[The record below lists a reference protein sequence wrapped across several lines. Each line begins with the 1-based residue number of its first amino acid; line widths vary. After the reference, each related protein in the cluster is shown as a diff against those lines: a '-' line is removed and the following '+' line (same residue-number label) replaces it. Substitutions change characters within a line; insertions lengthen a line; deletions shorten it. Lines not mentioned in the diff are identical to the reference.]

1 MSKLYNLPQVSFNIL
16 RSGKRSS
23 TKTLV
28 ENSRNLTLF
37 AAQLAFV
44 TLAGQHSNVSDDVC
58 QFFGALIHLLYLCF
72 FAWTGKL
79 MVLLFFVLGPPP

>member
-1 MSKLYNLPQVSFNIL
+1 M
-16 RSGKRSS
+16 
-23 TKTLV
+23 

-44 TLAGQHSNVSDDVC
+44 TLAGQHNHVSDDVC
-58 QFFGALIHLLYLCF
+58 QFFGALIHLLYLSF

-79 MVLLFFVLGPPP
+79 MVLLFFVLEPLP